1 MTAAAQLDKIMIAQ
15 KTILFYLMLGICM
28 KQGLGNFMHQ
38 MLELWIHEL
47 GSIVISPR
55 GYRAERLNGK
65 NILIY
70 ISINYNE
77 RGRDI
82 RSISFREGRRDRTVW
97 LADPSNFY
105 SVKSAYG
112 FLSEASSLGITSLY
126 KKVCNKGFSY
136 PIAQWLTSPFECLQ
150 AIGFVS
156 ASRLISK
163 SVCFWLWH
171 EDFEIFHYRLPA
183 VA

>member
-1 MTAAAQLDKIMIAQ
+1 MKTFVQMHQKLLLVCDSITGCSAYEIEIMTAAAQLDKIMIAQ

-65 NILIY
+65 NILM
-70 ISINYNE
+70 
-77 RGRDI
+77 DI
-82 RSISFREGRRDRTVW
+82 R
-97 LADPSNFY
+97 
-105 SVKSAYG
+105 
-112 FLSEASSLGITSLY
+112 
-126 KKVCNKGFSY
+126 GFSY